1 MQASKT
7 KTNAGASSLHQ
18 QVQQALRGNLLRA
31 LSVSDHEDDAPSAM
45 SQEELAARTGIAR
58 STIIKF
64 LSREGVVKAN
74 PDMRTLCRLA
84 EALNVPPAFLLMTHD
99 DWTRLGSALDGL
111 PLYLQDEPARDI
123 VGRGTKFR
131 TPRENARIGLHLAGR
146 FGLRVKAPSGDG
158 SSPQVKAMGEQ
169 LHARQLQGIKAAAAM
184 PPWGEIRCN
193 PEILFVTC
201 TQMGA
206 ATQL

>member
-1 MQASKT
+1 MQPSRT
-7 KTNAGASSLHQ
+7 KTNAGACSLHQ

-31 LSVSDHEDDAPSAM
+31 LSVSDQDEEIPAAM

-64 LSREGVVKAN
+64 LSKDAVGKAN

-84 EALNVPPAFLLMTHD
+84 EVLNVPPAFLLMTHE

-111 PLYLQDEPARDI
+111 SLYLQDEPARGI

-146 FGLRVKAPSGDG
+146 FGLRSRAGVPEYG
-158 SSPQVKAMGEQ
+158 SEQVRD

-184 PPWGEIRCN
+184 PPWSEIRCD

-206 ATQL
+206 ATHI

>member
-1 MQASKT
+1 M
-7 KTNAGASSLHQ
+7 HQ

-31 LSVSDHEDDAPSAM
+31 LSVSDQDEEIPAAM
-45 SQEELAARTGIAR
+45 SQEELAMRTGIAR

-64 LSREGVVKAN
+64 LSKDGVGKAN

-84 EALNVPPAFLLMTHD
+84 EVLNVPPAFLLMTHE

-111 PLYLQDEPARDI
+111 SLYLQDEPARGI

-146 FGLRVKAPSGDG
+146 FGLRGKAPTQEYGAE
-158 SSPQVKAMGEQ
+158 QVRD
-169 LHARQLQGIKAAAAM
+169 LRARQLQGIKAAAAM
-184 PPWGEIRCN
+184 PPWSEIRCD

-206 ATQL
+206 ATHI

>member
-1 MQASKT
+1 MQPSRD
-7 KTNAGASSLHQ
+7 KTNVGASQLHQ

-31 LSVSDHEDDAPSAM
+31 LAVSDHEEETPAAM

-64 LSREGVVKAN
+64 LSREGVNRAN

-84 EALNVPPAFLLMTHD
+84 EVLNVPPAFLLMTKE
-99 DWTRLGSALDGL
+99 DWTRLGSALHGL
-111 PLYLQDEPARDI
+111 SLYLQDEPARAI

-131 TPRENARIGLHLAGR
+131 TPRENARIGLNLASR
-146 FGLRVKAPSGDG
+146 FGLRTRKASADNAV
-158 SSPQVKAMGEQ
+158 PQLQELQ
-169 LHARQLQGIKAAAAM
+169 ELHQRQLQGIKAAAAM
-184 PPWGEIRCN
+184 PPWSEIRCD

-206 ATQL
+206 ATHI

>member
-1 MQASKT
+1 M
-7 KTNAGASSLHQ
+7 HQ

-31 LSVSDHEDDAPSAM
+31 LSVSDQDEEIPAAM
-45 SQEELAARTGIAR
+45 SQEELAMRTGIAR

-64 LSREGVVKAN
+64 LSKDGVGKAN

-84 EALNVPPAFLLMTHD
+84 EVLNVPPAFLLMTHE

-111 PLYLQDEPARDI
+111 SLYLQDEPARGI

-146 FGLRVKAPSGDG
+146 FGLRGKGPTAEYGAE
-158 SSPQVKAMGEQ
+158 QVRE
-169 LHARQLQGIKAAAAM
+169 LRARQLQGIKAAAAM
-184 PPWGEIRCN
+184 PPWSEIRCD

-206 ATQL
+206 ATHI

>member
-1 MQASKT
+1 M
-7 KTNAGASSLHQ
+7 HQ

-31 LSVSDHEDDAPSAM
+31 LSVSDQDEEIPAAM
-45 SQEELAARTGIAR
+45 SQEELAMRTGIAR

-64 LSREGVVKAN
+64 LSKDGVAKAN

-84 EALNVPPAFLLMTHD
+84 EVLNVPPAFLLMTHE
-99 DWTRLGSALDGL
+99 DWTRLGSALGGL
-111 PLYLQDEPARDI
+111 SLYLQDEPARGI

-146 FGLRVKAPSGDG
+146 FGLRGKAPTPEYGAE
-158 SSPQVKAMGEQ
+158 QVRE
-169 LHARQLQGIKAAAAM
+169 LRARQLQGIKAAAAM
-184 PPWGEIRCN
+184 PPWSEIRCD

-206 ATQL
+206 ATHI